1 MIVPSL
7 ISCRKKQIIYKS
19 LDQMQDNQMDLMH
32 SCICLPLDT
41 KLRNFFAYT
50 KLLFDKTPQTQ
61 PPNYF
66 RPNLKKTIKKQ
77 DVVRSH

>member
-1 MIVPSL
+1 
-7 ISCRKKQIIYKS
+7 
-19 LDQMQDNQMDLMH
+19 MQDNQMGLMH

-41 KLRNFFAYT
+41 KLRNLFGYT

-66 RPNLKKTIKKQ
+66 RPNLPEKNI
-77 DVVRSH
+77 